1 MSFPTNECS
10 GYSSTSSEGS
20 LPGCAAVVH
29 TAAPLLR
36 LTRRMLLQVRLW
48 QEGRE
53 RLLREYDLVLK
64 QRAQTLTETR
74 GLPRKPPALT
84 C

>member
-1 MSFPTNECS
+1 
-10 GYSSTSSEGS
+10 
-20 LPGCAAVVH
+20 
-29 TAAPLLR
+29 
-36 LTRRMLLQVRLW
+36 MLLQVRLW

-64 QRAQTLTETR
+64 QRAQTLTEAR